1 MIRNRIERFYE
12 HLDSAL
18 LQAVCEQR
26 ILKTRWLLA
35 FGANP
40 DTVGCCVC
48 GLVSSLEAARRRE
61 NPSLVEILLNAGA
74 NPDPDQDEDDCY
86 EDFDDVE

>member
-1 MIRNRIERFYE
+1 MIRNQIERFYE
-12 HLDSAL
+12 SLDNVL

-61 NPSLVEILLNAGA
+61 NPILVEILLNAGA
-74 NPDPDQDEDDCY
+74 DPDADSNEDDCY
-86 EDFDDVE
+86 EDFEEVE